1 MPIRLSG
8 LSSGMDTESLVKALV
23 SGYNLQKDNL
33 VKARTKLEWKQD
45 SWKTMN
51 TSIYNFYK
59 GRLSAAR
66 MSKTYNLKKASI
78 SNSNVA
84 KVSAASNA
92 VTGSQTLKVTN
103 LAAMGYLTGG
113 QISAKPDEN
122 GSTKITGSTKLSDI
136 KDMVVGG
143 SFSVEVDGKRTD
155 VVIDTDTTVNQ
166 FIARLKDAGLSANF
180 DEGNQRFFVSAAKS
194 GKDHDFSLTAND
206 AGGLKAL
213 QKLGLHT
220 ATDVDGDG
228 KLDEVEYQKWA
239 NLDLDST
246 EKQKL
251 IDAER
256 EKHTTTYE
264 IKAQAEANKYN
275 AAKAVLKAFDE
286 NDTWGS
292 LEAAE
297 DKLTQD
303 KTEFDAKFG
312 KYYNATDKIYDI
324 GSMSETERKE
334 YEVLDKQIKAQ
345 ENNIKVYKD
354 NQKYMSEAAAYVTV
368 DSNGNAVADPENAE
382 VKKAVDETNDIAE
395 VNAINLINQKV
406 AFAKA
411 YVNGGSVTYGYINR
425 ADDGTRTTETKTE
438 PESAIDKTF
447 SEGAVRIKGDDATI
461 ELNGAKFTSNT
472 NNFSVNGLTIQV
484 TEKTDKEVTITT
496 EADIDAVYNNIKE
509 FFKEYNVLITAMDTA
524 YNADS
529 SKGYEPLTSEEKE
542 AMTDDDIEKWEKKI
556 KDSLLRKDSTL
567 GGAASAMKTLMNSA
581 IEINGKKYSLASF
594 GIKTQGY
601 FESGKNEKG
610 VYHID
615 GDPDDTVSAGN
626 DDKLKAML
634 ANDPDVVIEFFSKLT
649 TKVYDDLG
657 KKMNSTKLSSMYTLY
672 NDKQMA
678 SEYSS
683 YNTKISD
690 KEDYIARQEDYYY
703 KKFSAMETAL
713 SKLNQTQTSLSG
725 FFS

>member
-23 SGYNLQKDNL
+23 SGYNVQKDNL

-45 SWKTMN
+45 AWKTMN

-66 MSKTYNLKKASI
+66 LSKTYNLKKASI

-84 KVSAASNA
+84 KVSAAANA
-92 VTGSQTLKVTN
+92 VTGSQTLKVNN

-113 QISAKPDEN
+113 QISAKPDKD
-122 GSTKITGSTKLSDI
+122 GSTKVTGSTKLSDI
-136 KDMVVGG
+136 TGMDSITGG
-143 SFSVEVDGKRTD
+143 SFSVAVDGKRTD
-155 VVIDTDTTVNQ
+155 IYIDKDLNVNQ
-166 FIARLKDAGLSANF
+166 FIAKLKDAGLSANF

-206 AGGLKAL
+206 ADGLKAL
-213 QKLGLHT
+213 QNLGLFT
-220 ATDVDGDG
+220 KNDKD
-228 KLDEVEYQKWA
+228 KEEYNKWA
-239 NLDLDST
+239 SYADPANASELAAIKQAEY
-246 EKQKL
+246 EKVEVKVE
-251 IDAER
+251 DR
-256 EKHTTTYE
+256 
-264 IKAQAEANKYN
+264 AQAYANKYN
-275 AAKAVLKAFDE
+275 DAKAVIESIESD
-286 NDTWGS
+286 DTWGG
-292 LEAAE
+292 LQAAK
-297 DKLTQD
+297 DKLNQD
-303 KTEFDAKFG
+303 KTEFDNKFG
-312 KYYNATDKIYDI
+312 SFKKDDGSYDT
-324 GSMSETERKE
+324 SRMNETQRKE
-334 YEVLDKQIKAQ
+334 FEATSKAINAQ
-345 ENNIKVYKD
+345 QSNIKLYEDNKKTMDVTKNYVKFDKD
-354 NQKYMSEAAAYVTV
+354 GKAIAN
-368 DSNGNAVADPENAE
+368 PEDA
-382 VKKAVDETNDIAE
+382 KIIAE
-395 VNAINLINQKV
+395 VQLENNNLKQSISDNLDAKV
-406 AFAKA
+406 AYSVQMKTA
-411 YVNGGSVTYGYINR
+411 YDSMQ
-425 ADDGTRTTETKTE
+425 D
-438 PESAIDKTF
+438 SQ
-447 SEGAVRIKGDDATI
+447 GAVRIKGDDAII
-461 ELNGAKFTSNT
+461 ELNGATFTSNT

-484 TEKTDKEVTITT
+484 TEKTDKAVTITT

-509 FFKEYNVLITAMDTA
+509 FFKEYNTLIMAMDTA

-529 SKGYEPLTSEEKE
+529 ARGYEPLTSEEKE

-601 FESGKNEKG
+601 FDSGKNEKG

-634 ANDPDVVIEFFSKLT
+634 ASDPDVVIEFFSKLSS
-649 TKVYDDLG
+649 KVYDDLG
-657 KKMNSTKLSSMYTLY
+657 KKMSSTKLSSMYTLY

-678 SEYSS
+678 TEYSS
-683 YNTKISD
+683 YNTKIKD
-690 KEDYIARQEDYYY
+690 KEDYITRMEDYYY
-703 KKFSAMETAL
+703 KKFTAMETAL
-713 SKLNQTQTSLSG
+713 AKLNQTQTSLSG